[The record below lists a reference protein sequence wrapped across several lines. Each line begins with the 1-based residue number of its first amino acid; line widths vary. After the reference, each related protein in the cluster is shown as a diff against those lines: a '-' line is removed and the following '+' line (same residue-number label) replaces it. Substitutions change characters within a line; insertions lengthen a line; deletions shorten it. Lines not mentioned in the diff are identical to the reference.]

1 MRFLPIGSRTRGCGI
16 MARHVEQP
24 RRILT
29 ALDRC
34 DKGNCDAAAYVRVFY
49 ETGSLSFC
57 GHHWNEAPD
66 SLLEKS
72 MYHLDETWAI

>member
-29 ALDRC
+29 AADRC
-34 DKGNCDAAAYVRVFY
+34 DTRGCNAAAYARVFFEAGALDY
-49 ETGSLSFC
+49 C
-57 GHHWNEAPD
+57 GHHFAEAPD

>member
-1 MRFLPIGSRTRGCGI
+1 MLNYRGSLGGI
-16 MARHVEQP
+16 VTAAEP

-29 ALDRC
+29 AQDRC
-34 DKGNCDAAAYVRVFY
+34 DKRACNAAAYVRVFY

-57 GHHWNEAPD
+57 GHHWFESPET
-66 SLLEKS
+66 LLLKS

>member
-1 MRFLPIGSRTRGCGI
+1 

-24 RRILT
+24 RRILNAT
-29 ALDRC
+29 DRC
-34 DKGNCDAAAYVRVFY
+34 DTRGCNAAAYARVFFEAGALDY
-49 ETGSLSFC
+49 C
-57 GHHWNEAPD
+57 GHHFAEAPD